1 MNERSWSRKLWHRNW
16 KWKHTR
22 KLNVTILP
30 SLFPKISVTF
40 SSKTIQTNVVSKQA
54 FKYIN
59 TLLGSICWCVD
70 HRCGLGGSVTMRFRW
85 WPNCFASSDVT
96 PVVSDDVER
105 SRPHAHSRNL
115 LCQISGDQ
123 GRRFLL
129 SHTEIRVNIR
139 ANGGFKPPQ
148 VFVGRSRGPS
158 CPISVRAI
166 TSASH

>member
-1 MNERSWSRKLWHRNW
+1 MKAYTCKLHM
-16 KWKHTR
+16 
-22 KLNVTILP
+22 TILP
-30 SLFPKISVTF
+30 FLTYLQLFIKKTF
-40 SSKTIQTNVVSKQA
+40 KPMFTQNKHLNT
-54 FKYIN
+54 YIHCMSWEYLEA
-59 TLLGSICWCVD
+59 LLV
-70 HRCGLGGSVTMRFRW
+70 
-85 WPNCFASSDVT
+85 WPSGEVGWGFDDGQKNCCASGDVT

-105 SRPHAHSRNL
+105 SRPRAHSRNL

-158 CPISVRAI
+158 CPICVRAI